1 MWSINACQWE
11 VSRRRDGGWSRDS
24 SGPARSHRGRRT
36 ARMWRGDPGIIP
48 CLTRGCVLRR
58 LVVVWRS
65 SRRSRCSRGG
75 SRRDAAGRF
84 HQGPVLFGPFSSR
97 ADDGWVALRG
107 AKLLVFVVADEGFA
121 TGAVGTGSLHVG
133 VKVRWS

>member
-1 MWSINACQWE
+1 
-11 VSRRRDGGWSRDS
+11 
-24 SGPARSHRGRRT
+24 
-36 ARMWRGDPGIIP
+36 
-48 CLTRGCVLRR
+48 
-58 LVVVWRS
+58 
-65 SRRSRCSRGG
+65 
-75 SRRDAAGRF
+75 
-84 HQGPVLFGPFSSR
+84 VLFGPFSSR